1 MIFEQLLKPESMSF
15 AEGAAIPEQWFT
27 AFQLLHLVGE
37 IQPGDNVLIHAGAS
51 GVGTSAIQLCR
62 LIGAG
67 KYFKRRE
74 RASRI
79 WKAL

>member
-1 MIFEQLLKPESMSF
+1 MSF

-51 GVGTSAIQLCR
+51 GVGTSAIQLCV
-62 LIGAG
+62 
-67 KYFKRRE
+67 E
-74 RASRI
+74 N
-79 WKAL
+79 WKVEI